1 MHKQIYK
8 HEISVSSEENNELDC
23 DNASFS
29 DFDHNKL
36 IANLFLELREIYWTT
51 IEASCFVKEKVMHL
65 FQIENKIRYSMFRN
79 SVCQS
84 NPEIILDLE
93 SELFKNVKVLLLKHL
108 KSFQ

>member
-65 FQIENKIRYSMFRN
+65 FQIENKIRYSMCRN

-93 SELFKNVKVLLLKHL
+93 SELFKPVKVLLLKHL